1 MGAREPGRPA
11 QKALGSA
18 VQPLIVGKAGA
29 VSTSSTV
36 DRIADWETT
45 EAVGAK
51 AEAEARRVV
60 MMANFIVDAVACKD

>member
-1 MGAREPGRPA
+1 MRRIIARIKGI
-11 QKALGSA
+11 LTL
-18 VQPLIVGKAGA
+18 VVGKAGA